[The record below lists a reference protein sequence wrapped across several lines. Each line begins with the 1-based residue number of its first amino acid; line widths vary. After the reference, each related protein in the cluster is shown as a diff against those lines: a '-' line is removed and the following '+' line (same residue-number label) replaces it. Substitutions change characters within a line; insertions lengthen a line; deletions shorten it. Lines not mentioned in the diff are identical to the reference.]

1 MVRYSASS
9 YSSSVSPPSVR
20 PSTTVARR
28 THVASLCGIA
38 SAARAAAPERPLHR
52 ALSPLPSTQVAKSKG
67 PKVPESVL
75 KKRKRQDK
83 WDAEKKAAGVAA
95 GKKAEEKKAEAFKR
109 AEAYVKEFR
118 DQEQQITTM
127 KRAARK
133 LGTFYVEPEPKLL
146 FVMRLRGINGMHPK
160 TRHIMKVLRLLQI
173 HNGVFVQ
180 ANKAVMNNLVKV
192 DPYIMYGYP
201 NLKTVKE
208 LIYKRGH
215 AKIGKPPQRVPIT
228 DNAMIEDNLGE
239 KTKGAVICIEDL
251 IHQIYTVGPY
261 FKECTKFL
269 WPFKMNNPVGG
280 FSRIRHHFVE
290 GGDAGNREE
299 YVNELIKRML

>member
-1 MVRYSASS
+1 MNLCR
-9 YSSSVSPPSVR
+9 PPAQLR
-20 PSTTVARR
+20 CLAQNFPRN
-28 THVASLCGIA
+28 
-38 SAARAAAPERPLHR
+38 R
-52 ALSPLPSTQVAKSKG
+52 ALSSARPRPNPQVAKSKG

-192 DPYIMYGYP
+192 DPYTNIIFQFLAQSI
-201 NLKTVKE
+201 NCSIFSRIQNSNE
-208 LIYKRGH
+208 
-215 AKIGKPPQRVPIT
+215 
-228 DNAMIEDNLGE
+228 EDTSSCTGTKLGE
-239 KTKGAVICIEDL
+239 KRNK
-251 IHQIYTVGPY
+251 
-261 FKECTKFL
+261 
-269 WPFKMNNPVGG
+269 N
-280 FSRIRHHFVE
+280 
-290 GGDAGNREE
+290 
-299 YVNELIKRML
+299 

>member
-1 MVRYSASS
+1 
-9 YSSSVSPPSVR
+9 
-20 PSTTVARR
+20 
-28 THVASLCGIA
+28 
-38 SAARAAAPERPLHR
+38 
-52 ALSPLPSTQVAKSKG
+52 
-67 PKVPESVL
+67 
-75 KKRKRQDK
+75 
-83 WDAEKKAAGVAA
+83 
-95 GKKAEEKKAEAFKR
+95 
-109 AEAYVKEFR
+109 
-118 DQEQQITTM
+118 
-127 KRAARK
+127 
-133 LGTFYVEPEPKLL
+133 
-146 FVMRLRGINGMHPK
+146 MRLRGINGMHPK

-173 HNGVFVQ
+173 RNGVFVQ
-180 ANKAVMNNLVKV
+180 ANKAVMNNLVFKV

-208 LIYKRGH
+208 LIYKRSRQDWH
-215 AKIGKPPQRVPIT
+215 DAARVPIT

-280 FSRIRHHFVE
+280 FSRIRNHFVE